1 MAKVILEKDKKRI
14 LDVHDFVAGRMYR
27 EKITSEEMAKYL
39 GLSRKT
45 FMNRLMNGG
54 LLYRDLLLIFER
66 LGLEDH
72 EILAVMKL
80 RKERPT

>member
-80 RKERPT
+80 RKERPQ

>member
-1 MAKVILEKDKKRI
+1 MAKISLERDKKRI
-14 LDVHDFVAGRMYR
+14 LDVHDFIAGRMYR

-54 LLYRDLLLIFER
+54 LLYRDLLLAFDR

-72 EILAVMKL
+72 EIVAVMKL
-80 RKERPT
+80 RREMPR

>member
-80 RKERPT
+80 RKERPK